1 MGKLYCV
8 PLGCSARG
16 YFIDKIAKQGWDGS
30 VLVLPSGVLQSRAVK
45 EGAVRVKNFDD
56 IAIGLLN
63 ANGYTGL
70 KRISRRTQELI
81 VEDILQKYAQENQL
95 AYFSVLVEKKGFV
108 KAVTSLIGQLSRSG
122 AKMEEIYEALN
133 GWDRQGKLGL
143 KDHEIAAVYTAYRQ
157 KLKKEDWFDVEGLY
171 RLAVY
176 VLQKDAPVVPWH
188 SLYFSE
194 FYRFDGLQVE
204 LLRELQNHCDI
215 NVGLMYDA
223 KRPEIFAAVQNTFL
237 DLSGFLD
244 LKKIEPS
251 QPEKAAALKILA
263 EKLGGESGAVYDSS
277 SITLLE
283 AASREQEIRT
293 VLRRIKMLLRQGVNS
308 GDIIILLRDFSFYAG
323 LRNLSDEYGIP
334 VSLPQTAKLNNE
346 PLTEFLYLLVKNA
359 VPGAPAAAAANL
371 WQLLGCQAVKMLFK
385 LDSER
390 LLRLRADK
398 FYQSADAFIKDAMSI
413 LDDDG
418 NAEFTRLL
426 NLAARVPAYAGIN
439 DYCTALT
446 EILEQLNLPSVL
458 GSAYKAGIAGSAALK
473 HYLLASG
480 KLADILQVLQN
491 DYASGGMTAKKLTA
505 QDFAA
510 VFYEA
515 VQGAELVL
523 QKGDMD
529 GVLITEASNIQGVYY
544 KHVFVLGVREGEFP
558 SVKTENWIYN
568 DYERAVM
575 ASLGIDLPGTIVGLN
590 EDKYFFAAAVAAA
603 VQSLT
608 VSWHSDDQGGAS
620 AYVEMLQNVFGGD
633 SLKIQLTEAV
643 GINDVLSVKELT
655 EKLAAINRCSSFLEK
670 AIGAWRKRTEIEY
683 LREAGFDEHSGV
695 LQDSTLLAKLPAKL
709 GSTFSASRLETY
721 ANCPFKFLVNY
732 LWRQQEYAET
742 DENIAVADEGSLMHD
757 AAAKFIGRYFN
768 KNISSYALEDLYTEM
783 TQIFD
788 GLCRDY
794 EQNGKLKDTVLLT
807 YQKEE
812 ILTRLLKFVKAEYG
826 YATAWHGYKPM
837 AAEMPFGPGTGLPL
851 SITDANGTAINLQGR
866 IDRIDAGDAGIFVTD
881 YKRGAT
887 PESKK
892 IKQGLDLQ
900 IPLYLLAAD
909 RLTQDKSVLGGGYFS
924 FGKAKRENGI
934 FFNSDDKPPFF
945 GAKAAAANWEEFSA
959 ETKAFIAGYVNN
971 MRSGDYKPLPQGDCS
986 PYCPARGI
994 CRRYGVKTAGG
1005 ADADV

>member
-16 YFIDKIAKQGWDGS
+16 YFIDKIDRHGWDDS
-30 VLVLPSGVLQSRAVK
+30 VLVLPSGVLQSRAFK

-56 IAIGLLN
+56 IATGLLN

-81 VEDILQKYAQENQL
+81 VEEILQKYAQENQL
-95 AYFSVLVEKKGFV
+95 AYFNVLVEKKGFV

-143 KDHEIAAVYTAYRQ
+143 KDREIADVYTAYRQ

-176 VLQKDAPVVPWH
+176 VLQKDAPVVPWQN
-188 SLYFSE
+188 LYFSE

-244 LKKIEPS
+244 LEKLEPK
-251 QPEKAAALKILA
+251 QPERAEALQILT
-263 EKLGGESGAVYDSS
+263 EKLGSESGAVYDGNG
-277 SITLLE
+277 ITLLQS
-283 AASREQEIRT
+283 ASREQEIRA
-293 VLRRIKMLLRQGVNS
+293 VLRRVKRLLQQSVNN
-308 GDIIILLRDFSFYAG
+308 GDVIILLRDFSFYAG

-385 LDSER
+385 LDSEK

-398 FYQSADAFIKDAMSI
+398 FYQSADAFNEDAASV

-418 NAEFTRLL
+418 RAEFTRLL
-426 NLAARVPAYAGIN
+426 NLAACVPVHAGIN

-446 EILEQLNLPSVL
+446 EILEQLDLPNVL
-458 GSAYKAGIAGSAALK
+458 GSAYKQEVAGAVAIK
-473 HYLLASG
+473 HYLLAKN

-491 DYASGGMTAKKLTA
+491 DYAAGGLSGKKITA

-515 VQGAELVL
+515 VQGVELVL
-523 QKGDMD
+523 QKGDMS
-529 GVLITEASNIQGVYY
+529 GVLITEAANIQGVYY
-544 KHVFVLGVREGEFP
+544 KHVFILGVREGEFP
-558 SVKTENWIYN
+558 SVKSENWIYN

-603 VQSLT
+603 VKNLT
-608 VSWHSDDQGGAS
+608 VSWYSDDQGGAS
-620 AYVEMLQNVFGGD
+620 AYVEMLQNVFAGN
-633 SLKIQLTEAV
+633 SLNPQPAEAV
-643 GINDVLSVKELT
+643 NISNVLSVNELT
-655 EKLAAINRCSSFLEK
+655 EKLAAAYRHSSFLEETVD
-670 AIGAWRKRTEIEY
+670 AWRQRTEVEY
-683 LREAGFDEHSGV
+683 LRKAGFDEYSGA
-695 LQDSTLLAKLPAKL
+695 LQDNALLAKLPGKL
-709 GSTFSASRLETY
+709 GSTFSASKLETY
-721 ANCPFKFLVNY
+721 AGCPFKFLVNY
-732 LWRQQEYAET
+732 LWRQQEYAEM
-742 DENIAVADEGSLMHD
+742 DENIAVADEGSLLHD
-757 AAAKFIGRYFN
+757 AAARFIGQYFS
-768 KNISSYALEDLYTEM
+768 KNISDYALEDLYAEM
-783 TQIFD
+783 TQIFET
-788 GLCRDY
+788 LCRDY
-794 EQNGKLKDTVLLT
+794 EQSGKLKNTVLLP

-812 ILTRLLKFVKAEYG
+812 ILSRLLKFVKAEYG
-826 YATAWHGYKPM
+826 YATAWLGYKPL
-837 AAEMPFGPGTGLPL
+837 AAEMPFGPGIGLPL
-851 SITDANGTAINLQGR
+851 SITGADGTAVNLQGR
-866 IDRIDAGDAGIFVTD
+866 IDRIDAGEAGIFVTD

-887 PESKK
+887 PKSAEM
-892 IKQGLDLQ
+892 KQGLDLQ
-900 IPLYLLAAD
+900 MPLYLLAAD
-909 RLTQDKSVLGGGYFS
+909 KLTQDKTVLGGDYFS
-924 FGKAKRENGI
+924 FAGAKRENGI
-934 FFNSDDKPPFF
+934 FFDSSAKPSFF
-945 GAKAAAANWEEFSA
+945 GPKAAAANWDEFIT
-959 ETKAFIAGYVNN
+959 ETKNFITGYVKS
-971 MRSGDYKPLPQGDCS
+971 MRSGDFKPLPQGNCS

-994 CRRYGVKTAGG
+994 CRRYGIKTAGG